1 MGRGT
6 ETVRLPKDVLEDLYE
21 ASLRISETLET
32 LEVLL
37 DKATIKRLKQGEK
50 EYSEGKYVT
59 ARTREEARRVLLE

>member
-1 MGRGT
+1 M
-6 ETVRLPKDVLEDLYE
+6 EVLEP
-21 ASLRISETLET
+21 

-59 ARTREEARRVLLE
+59 AKTREEARRILLE